1 MAAIESQIFDLGGL
15 DALARGRSAVHR
27 LDPRA
32 KLLVAL
38 AFIITVVSFGKYEL
52 AGLAPLFVYPV
63 AIAALGGLPARP
75 IVIRLLLAAPFVV
88 LVGAFNPLIDRAIVA
103 RLGAVEVSGGWVSFL
118 SIIAR
123 SLLTLSAGLILIAT
137 TGMTAV
143 CAALG
148 SFGVPRVFV
157 IQLLLLYRY
166 LFVLADEAARMVR
179 AFTLRA
185 GGGRVPLRIFGSLA
199 GQLLLRALERAQR
212 LHVAM
217 LCRGFDG
224 EFRLMRPLRPGWA
237 DLIFVAGWITFF
249 ALVRFYNL
257 PALLGHAVMGSAR

>member
-1 MAAIESQIFDLGGL
+1 MAGIESQIFDLGGL
-15 DALARGRSAVHR
+15 DALAMGRSGIHR

-38 AFIITVVSFGKYEL
+38 AFIVTVVSFGKYEL
-52 AGLAPLFVYPV
+52 SGLAPLFIYPV
-63 AIAALGGLPARP
+63 AMAALGGLPARP

-88 LVGAFNPLIDRAIVA
+88 LVGAFNPLLDRAAVA

-118 SIIAR
+118 SILAR

-137 TGMTAV
+137 TGMPAV

-148 SFGVPRVFV
+148 RLGAPRVFV

-179 AFTLRA
+179 AFTLRSD
-185 GGGRVPLRIFGSLA
+185 GGRVPLRIFGSLA

-224 EFRLMRPLRPGWA
+224 EFRLRRPLSLRLA
-237 DLIFVAGWITFF
+237 DLVFAAAWIAFFV
-249 ALVRFYNL
+249 LVRFYNL
-257 PALLGHAVMGSAR
+257 PALLGRVVMGVAR